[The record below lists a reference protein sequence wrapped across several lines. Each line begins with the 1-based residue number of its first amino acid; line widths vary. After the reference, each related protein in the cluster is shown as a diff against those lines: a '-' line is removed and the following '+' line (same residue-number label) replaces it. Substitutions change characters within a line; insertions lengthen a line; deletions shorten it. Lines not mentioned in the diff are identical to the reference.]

1 MQFIDLKTQQSR
13 IRKKIEANL
22 IAVLDH
28 GQYVL
33 GPEVEQLESRLAK
46 YCQVDH
52 AIGCA
57 SGTDALQMA
66 LMAMEVGP
74 GDAVLTTPFTFI
86 ATGGAIGLVGA
97 TPVFVDIDPETYNID
112 PRQLEIALNAL
123 KANDPNIYPLPVG
136 ASELKPKAV
145 ITVNL
150 FGLPA
155 DYDEINMVATANNL
169 KVVEDAAQ
177 SFGAEY
183 KNQKSGSLGDIACTS
198 FFPAKPLGGYGDGG
212 MCFTSDDELAAKMR
226 SIRVHGE
233 GTERYEHARLGFNGR
248 LDAFQ
253 AAVLLAK
260 LELFEEEVKLR
271 NDAASRYSEGLAP
284 VKLTW
289 RFPKIPV
296 IAGRFG
302 RNTLYKHPM
311 RLCGTVYVNPFK
323 QQGFQRRFTIPSP
336 CISSALLAI

>member
-112 PRQLEIALNAL
+112 PRQLEIALNA
-123 KANDPNIYPLPVG
+123 
-136 ASELKPKAV
+136 
-145 ITVNL
+145 
-150 FGLPA
+150 
-155 DYDEINMVATANNL
+155 
-169 KVVEDAAQ
+169 
-177 SFGAEY
+177 
-183 KNQKSGSLGDIACTS
+183 
-198 FFPAKPLGGYGDGG
+198 
-212 MCFTSDDELAAKMR
+212 
-226 SIRVHGE
+226 
-233 GTERYEHARLGFNGR
+233 
-248 LDAFQ
+248 
-253 AAVLLAK
+253 
-260 LELFEEEVKLR
+260 
-271 NDAASRYSEGLAP
+271 
-284 VKLTW
+284 
-289 RFPKIPV
+289 
-296 IAGRFG
+296 
-302 RNTLYKHPM
+302 
-311 RLCGTVYVNPFK
+311 
-323 QQGFQRRFTIPSP
+323 
-336 CISSALLAI
+336 